1 MVLPSNKKLSIL
13 YILEVLKEY
22 SDINHLLTQEEII
35 NKIYSSYGLELERKS
50 ISSNIDSLIDFGYD
64 IVKTKNGCYL
74 NNREFENSEIQ
85 FLIDAV
91 FSSKSINSKHCQELV
106 KKLSKTLS
114 KHDRKQYDYI
124 YKTDSVNRTN
134 NKQLFY
140 TIEILNEAI
149 KLGKQVEFNYNRF
162 YLDESKKNKTYIINP
177 YFLINNQGRYYLVCN
192 YDCFDNLAN
201 PKVDKIENIRILDSD
216 VKPITKLKGCEN
228 GFDITKYMNENIY
241 MFSNDTINATLK
253 IYNYDIDYTVDVM
266 IDWFG
271 KNTKVYIKDNDVY
284 ADIKADEQALIY
296 WCLQYGERVELVE
309 PVSTREKIKKAVS
322 KMNDKYKN

>member
-1 MVLPSNKKLSIL
+1 MSLPSNKKLSIL

-91 FSSKSINSKHCQELV
+91 FSSKSISSKHSQELAN
-106 KKLSKTLS
+106 KLSRILS

-124 YKTDSVNRTN
+124 YKADSINRSN

-140 TIEILNEAI
+140 TIDVLNEAI
-149 KLGKQVEFNYNRF
+149 KEGKQVELVYNRF
-162 YLDESKKNKTYIINP
+162 YLNDNKKANTPRVINP
-177 YFLINNQGRYYLVCN
+177 YFLTNNQGVYYLVCN
-192 YDCFDNLAN
+192 HDYYDDIAN
-201 PKVDKIENIRILDSD
+201 YKVHKIENIRILDSD
-216 VKPITKLKGCEN
+216 VKPITKLKGCED
-228 GFDITKYMNENIY
+228 GVDIAKYANDNVY
-241 MFSNDTINATLK
+241 MFSNEVVSAVIK
-253 IYNYDIDYTVDVM
+253 IDKEYIVDYVV
-266 IDWFG
+266 DWFG
-271 KNTKVYIKDNDVY
+271 KNAKVYIRDNEIY
-284 ADIKADEQALIY
+284 ADITANEQALIY
-296 WCLQYGERVELVE
+296 WCLQYGENVSLVE
-309 PVSTREKIKKAVS
+309 PLSTRNKIKEAVS
-322 KMNDKYKN
+322 KMNDKYKE